1 MFTLSIKDINFIHP
15 LFNYLR
21 IFFITPWYDFH
32 ENHTC
37 RLQISKICGV
47 ALIVLKIYCI
57 VYSAN
62 DDIVVNSIPKQSIT
76 QKFISLGVLC
86 TLICLDVV
94 TVIKSWDIENWKTLF
109 TNLQTVDQKLQN
121 VDDLEKSVWK
131 NFYLSFSTKQ
141 VIFLLLVVYQMYI
154 LSSTTQLSP
163 IKILFLTGSV
173 QHFVEY
179 LVSIL
184 LNCLVQVF
192 KSRYKD
198 LNARLVEIEKA
209 HISREMKNLVQ
220 SYRILSENVHI
231 FNSLFGYQIILI
243 MFHFGI
249 EVVNG
254 LNSIFISFVI
264 SDVQSYYGYILL
276 GSACVFIV
284 MMHNLL
290 IIIIPIHSTTQEGK
304 RFVDL
309 CAKLQEEVSEGSCEA
324 KSLSK
329 WATIS
334 QQYVPDFSAA
344 GFFSI
349 NKTLI
354 FTVVGNVAT
363 YFIITIQLNESEYSK
378 MSKV

>member
-1 MFTLSIKDINFIHP
+1 MKPSVFNMFTLSIKDINFIHP

-131 NFYLSFSTKQ
+131 NFYLTFSTKQ
-141 VIFLLLVVYQMYI
+141 VIFLLLVVYQVNI

-173 QHFVEY
+173 EHFVEY

-192 KSRYKD
+192 NSRYKD
-198 LNARLVEIEKA
+198 LNARLVEIKKA

-264 SDVQSYYGYILL
+264 PDHQSYLGYLLL
-276 GSACVFIV
+276 GSACVFIL
-284 MMHNLL
+284 MM
-290 IIIIPIHSTTQEGK
+290 
-304 RFVDL
+304 
-309 CAKLQEEVSEGSCEA
+309 VS
-324 KSLSK
+324 
-329 WATIS
+329 
-334 QQYVPDFSAA
+334 
-344 GFFSI
+344 
-349 NKTLI
+349 
-354 FTVVGNVAT
+354 
-363 YFIITIQLNESEYSK
+363 
-378 MSKV
+378 